1 MENYIKNSWK
11 IAATIA
17 MLATSWSLLSAA
29 GTYSNSISPDRHR
42 SFTVQGEGKVTTK
55 PDIAEFSVSVSTEGK
70 TTNLAETQKEN
81 AEKNN
86 AIIAFI
92 KESGVKD
99 DDIKTSG
106 YSIEP
111 RYEYPNCAYL
121 SICPPAKII
130 GYTVRN
136 TVNVKIRDF
145 EKISPILSGVVLRG
159 ANNLSGP
166 SFGIDDQ
173 DELKS
178 RAREEAINKAKKEA
192 LKIAKASGIR
202 VGRIMSINEDYSPV
216 YPAYRSYMKVMDN
229 EAAISA
235 PVIEPGSEEI
245 TVNVTIVYEIL

>member
-42 SFTVQGEGKVTTK
+42 SFTVRGEGKVTTK
-55 PDIAEFSVSVSTEGK
+55 PDIAEFSISVSTEGK

-111 RYEYPNCAYL
+111 RYEYPNCAYS
-121 SICPPAKII
+121 SICPPAKIV

-136 TVNVKIRDF
+136 AVNVKIRDF

-166 SFGIDDQ
+166 SFGIDDE

-178 RAREEAINKAKKEA
+178 EAREEAIGKAKKEA
-192 LKIAKASGIR
+192 LKIAKASGVR

-216 YPAYRSYMKVMDN
+216 YPVYRSYMKAMDN
-229 EAAISA
+229 EAATPA